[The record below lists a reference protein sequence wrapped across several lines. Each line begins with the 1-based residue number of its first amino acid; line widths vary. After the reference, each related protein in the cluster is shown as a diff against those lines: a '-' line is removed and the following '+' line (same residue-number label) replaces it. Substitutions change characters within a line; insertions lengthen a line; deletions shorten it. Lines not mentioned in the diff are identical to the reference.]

1 MKHLWIGAG
10 LLAALFVVCILLSG
24 PLENAHHIPAQDL
37 DRAADAAVK
46 EDWALA
52 SALCIR
58 ARKQWES
65 HRNLTAALARHDPI
79 EQIDAGFAMLDRYA
93 ACEDAASFAATC
105 SQLAVQLR
113 SLPQSHS
120 FRWWNLL

>member
-1 MKHLWIGAG
+1 MKHLWFGAG
-10 LLAALFVVCILLSG
+10 LLAALFVACVLLSG
-24 PLENAHHIPAQDL
+24 PLENAHHIPAGDL
-37 DRAADAAVK
+37 EKAADAAVK
-46 EDWALA
+46 EDWDLA

-58 ARKQWES
+58 ARKHWES
-65 HRNLTAALARHDPI
+65 HRNLTAALSRHDPI
-79 EQIDAGFAMLDRYA
+79 DQINAGFAALDRYA
-93 ACEDAASFAATC
+93 VCRDAEAFSAAC